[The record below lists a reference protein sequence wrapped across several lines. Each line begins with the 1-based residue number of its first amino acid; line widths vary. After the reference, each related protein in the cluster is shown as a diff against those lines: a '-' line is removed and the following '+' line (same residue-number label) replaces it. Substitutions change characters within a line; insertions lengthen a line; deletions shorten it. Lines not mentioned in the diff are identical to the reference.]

1 MMKHIKSRNRQK
13 GMSTVGMITIVGI
26 FGFLV
31 VGFLTVFPMY
41 YDNIKLQSALEAI
54 QNDTSVDA
62 KSKQAIWKSLQK
74 RLYINEVKIITKDHV
89 KMLRKN
95 GKTTITV
102 SYEARDTFVGN
113 LFIGATFVEIA
124 VIDR

>member
-1 MMKHIKSRNRQK
+1 MMKHTKARNRQK
-13 GMSTVGMITIVGI
+13 GMSTVGMITIVGV

-31 VGFLTVFPMY
+31 VGFFTIFPMY
-41 YDNIKLQSALEAI
+41 YDNIKLQSALESI
-54 QNDTSVDA
+54 QNDTTVDA
-62 KSKQAIWKSLQK
+62 KSKQAIWNSLKK
-74 RLYINEVKIITKDHV
+74 RLYINEVKSITKDNV

-102 SYEARDTFVGN
+102 SYETRDTFVGN
-113 LFIGATFVEIA
+113 LFIGATFVETA